1 MMTKNDYYDPRYD
14 QTNYDSVD
22 NVLKDEKVV

>member
-14 QTNYDSVD
+14 QTNDDSED